1 MVRSKPL
8 EIIYIYWP
16 CKCIFV
22 HTTTIN
28 SIYIINTTIVTIDWS
43 AIHKIYF
50 KNCNSVEFLCTYAR
64 HTLDV
69 IYIKCMISHFSSIRP
84 CRVLAQPEA
93 ATDFL
98 SLERRRAY
106 APRSGSPRSAAQTA
120 TKSWLQTKITRDKSI
135 YSVYGVYMV
144 YIWCIWYKSP
154 SYSELLGL

>member
-1 MVRSKPL
+1 
-8 EIIYIYWP
+8 
-16 CKCIFV
+16 
-22 HTTTIN
+22 
-28 SIYIINTTIVTIDWS
+28 
-43 AIHKIYF
+43 
-50 KNCNSVEFLCTYAR
+50 
-64 HTLDV
+64 
-69 IYIKCMISHFSSIRP
+69 MISHFSSIRP
-84 CRVLAQPEA
+84 RRVLAQPEA